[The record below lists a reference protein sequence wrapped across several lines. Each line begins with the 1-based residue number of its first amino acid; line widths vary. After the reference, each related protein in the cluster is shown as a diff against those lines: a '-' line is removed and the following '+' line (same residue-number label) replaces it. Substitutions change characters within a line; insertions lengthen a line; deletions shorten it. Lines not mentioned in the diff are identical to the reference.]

1 MKRMLI
7 NATHTDEIRVA
18 IADGQK
24 LYDLD
29 IDSAGHYRK
38 KGNIY
43 KAKVTRVEP
52 SLEACFVNYGSE
64 RHGFLPY
71 KEISPDYCKQ
81 AEPGQPRLPINE
93 AIKEGDELIIQVNKE
108 ERGNKGAAL
117 STYISLAGRYL
128 VYMPGNY
135 RAGGISRQI
144 KGPKRAQLQNI
155 LDRLE
160 IPKHDGVIVRTAGLG
175 RIFEELHWDFTY
187 LRQVWQAIQTTA
199 KQKQAPFFIYQ
210 ESDLFI
216 RAIRDYLQPEIGE
229 ILIDDRPAYE
239 KAREFMQQVMPHNLK
254 KLSYYNDTTPLFSRY
269 QIERQIQSA
278 FEREVKLPSG
288 GSLVIDHTEALLS
301 IDINS
306 ARATKGIDVET
317 TALNTNLEAA
327 DEIARQL
334 RIRDLGG
341 LIVIDFIDMRN
352 HQNQREVEDRIK
364 AATEIDRARVQIG
377 KISRFGLLEMS
388 RQRLR
393 SSISDSSQ
401 ITCPTC
407 QGHGSIRSME
417 SLIISIIRLTEEE
430 MIKPKTGKIVIQL
443 PPEISNKL
451 LNEKRN
457 ELSDLEQRHKVQIA
471 VISNDNLQSP
481 SYHVQRLNTKE
492 AQINIDQIELVKP
505 EDCNKSIALDPPPPT
520 RETAALQR
528 IKPNVQAPKRSL
540 ILRLSAWFNSLFAS
554 DNKQVNRN
562 KPKRQ
567 KYNNKNKQRPNNSKN
582 QGNNRQQAKNQTNNK
597 GKTARPQKNQA
608 KTKSIYGNKNKQRPN
623 NQKNQGKK
631 TNQQQPNKN
640 QGNKQQPKQNRKP
653 NNKTAAQK
661 PKNNPKT
668 GSKTN
673 PKNQAKQSI
682 EVTKRMT
689 RPLGS
694 VADLAA
700 KKGSIVPSGAKPNK
714 NQAKST
720 EQPNNAAPND
730 GNQPKAA
737 KKTNAAAKPK
747 TTNKPASN
755 KTQPKKPPKDSKA
768 AVQKSTQEATQSPK
782 KDHNQA
788 PKTTKPKA
796 TQKPAAKPT
805 PKKTTKKSAQPKP
818 KTENSNKPKAT
829 APKDNNKTSQTTKP
843 KTDNKATAQ
852 PSKEQKKP
860 TPPKND

>member
-93 AIKEGDELIIQVNKE
+93 AIKEGDEIIVQVNKE

-128 VYMPGNY
+128 VYMPGNH

-144 KGPKRAQLQNI
+144 KGPKRAQLQSI

-160 IPKHDGVIVRTAGLG
+160 IPKSDGVIVRTAGLG

-187 LRQVWQAIQTTA
+187 LCQVWQAIKATA
-199 KQKQAPFFIYQ
+199 KQKHAPFFIYQ

-334 RIRDLGG
+334 RVRDLGG

-352 HQNQREVEDRIK
+352 HQNQREVENRIK

-430 MIKPKTGKIVIQL
+430 MIKPKTGKIIIQL
-443 PPEISNKL
+443 PPEVSNKL

-471 VISNDNLQSP
+471 VISNENLQSP
-481 SYHVQRLNTKE
+481 NYHVQRLNTKE
-492 AQINIDQIELVKP
+492 ARINIDQIELVTP

-520 RETAALQR
+520 REVAALQR

-540 ILRLSAWFNSLFAS
+540 ALKLSTWFNNLLAGDKKKSS
-554 DNKQVNRN
+554 ESKPRRPKHNNRRPNKN
-562 KPKRQ
+562 
-567 KYNNKNKQRPNNSKN
+567 NNKNQA
-582 QGNNRQQAKNQTNNK
+582 NRNETSNQAKQQ
-597 GKTARPQKNQA
+597 KTPHQKNQP
-608 KTKSIYGNKNKQRPN
+608 KSKSIYGNKSRPQ
-623 NQKNQGKK
+623 QKNQGQK
-631 TNQQQPNKN
+631 TNQKPNNRPNNKKANN
-640 QGNKQQPKQNRKP
+640 QTRKP
-653 NNKTAAQK
+653 NQKNNAQA
-661 PKNNPKT
+661 PKNNRKKQPK
-668 GSKTN
+668 
-673 PKNQAKQSI
+673 KQST
-682 EVTKRMT
+682 EVSKRMT

-700 KKGSIVPSGAKPNK
+700 KKGSIVPSGAKQQTTQKTP
-714 NQAKST
+714 AKS
-720 EQPNNAAPND
+720 QSQNSSKDNSKKPNAAPKPKT
-730 GNQPKAA
+730 GNKVTNPKTPANHRKGQQNNRPKTA
-737 KKTNAAAKPK
+737 KPNTEKPSKKTAQAQSKAKPK
-747 TTNKPASN
+747 P
-755 KTQPKKPPKDSKA
+755 TQ
-768 AVQKSTQEATQSPK
+768 
-782 KDHNQA
+782 
-788 PKTTKPKA
+788 TTKGTKTPPTKS
-796 TQKPAAKPT
+796 QKQPN
-805 PKKTTKKSAQPKP
+805 KSPLPKP
-818 KTENSNKPKAT
+818 KTENTKKPAT
-829 APKDNNKTSQTTKP
+829 QPQNNP
-843 KTDNKATAQ
+843 KTKQ
-852 PSKEQKKP
+852 PP
-860 TPPKND
+860 PPKND